1 MSFRL
6 AQTAVTDIDEIWHYI
21 AQDDIGAA
29 NSFIERMFEHFIFIG
44 RNKLAGIDRE
54 ELEPGLRSIP
64 FGRYVIFYFPLK
76 NGVEISQIIH
86 GARDIET
93 IFVGD

>member
-29 NSFIERMFEHFIFIG
+29 NSFIVRMFEHFIFIG
-44 RNKLAGIDRE
+44 RNKLAGIDR
-54 ELEPGLRSIP
+54 
-64 FGRYVIFYFPLK
+64 
-76 NGVEISQIIH
+76 
-86 GARDIET
+86 
-93 IFVGD
+93 